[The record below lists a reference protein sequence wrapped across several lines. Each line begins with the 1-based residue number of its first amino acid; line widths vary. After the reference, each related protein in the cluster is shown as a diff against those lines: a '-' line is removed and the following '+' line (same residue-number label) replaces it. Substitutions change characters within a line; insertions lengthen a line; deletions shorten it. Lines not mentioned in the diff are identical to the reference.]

1 MSEIEKLL
9 STFETATARLLDLVS
24 TLTEDQ
30 LDWRIPP
37 GKDEESWSIR
47 QIIAHIEEVNYFWY
61 PQFTKALADPS
72 TKLGRSAEDYVIR
85 QMAVDTADDRD
96 LAAMVENIK
105 KSVPVIR
112 AALGNMKDEQMD
124 LEFSMKD
131 VPDEESAK
139 INIGFLISHVYPEHI
154 EEHIQQIESILLD
167 YSKNH

>member
-9 STFETATARLLDLVS
+9 SIFERETAKMLDLVGI
-24 TLTEDQ
+24 LTEEQ
-30 LDWRIPP
+30 LDWRIPL
-37 GKDEESWSIR
+37 GKDEESWSVR
-47 QIIAHIEEVNYFWY
+47 QIVAHIEEVNYFWY
-61 PQFTKALADPS
+61 PQFKEALINPS

-85 QMAVDTADDRD
+85 QTAVDKADSHD
-96 LAAMVENIK
+96 LSAQVENIK

-124 LEFSMKD
+124 LEFPMKG

-154 EEHIQQIESILLD
+154 DEHTQQIETILLD